1 MLDVHLMI
9 ERPERQVSEFIKAG
23 AHSITVHAESTPQL
37 AYAVHLI
44 RDSGACVGVAINP
57 ATPVG
62 VLAEITDAI
71 DMALCMTINPGW
83 GGQRFIEHSLEKLPR
98 VRAIL
103 SEDVAVEVDGGINPT
118 TAPKCR
124 QAGANVFVAGSAIF
138 SSADPGEAYLA
149 IARSLQTD

>member
-1 MLDVHLMI
+1 
-9 ERPERQVSEFIKAG
+9 
-23 AHSITVHAESTPQL
+23 
-37 AYAVHLI
+37 
-44 RDSGACVGVAINP
+44 VAINP